1 MTSNPPPP
9 IPPVPPLGDG
19 EEAQEEPI
27 REVDGERELDPD
39 ANPDRID
46 SADADRIAA
55 DGD

>member
-19 EEAQEEPI
+19 DESPEEPT
-27 REVDGERELDPD
+27 REVEGERELDPD
-39 ANPDRID
+39 ANPDLID

-55 DGD
+55 EGD